1 MAYMFIWYQ
10 GSYAA
15 LNNQTAYLKA
25 ALNNKALLYGTLRTV
40 DTSTMTLTIDT
51 VNNYQA
57 GGDPIVYTFP
67 LLSGIFIVQQELVI
81 KDGVYVSASSTPGA
95 LRDLQPGTRVKFLIT
110 SHNGESGIGYLIYG
124 NPL

>member
-1 MAYMFIWYQ
+1 MRTILKLAPVLVVAGVLGFLAYMFIWYQ

-81 KDGVYVSASSTPGA
+81 KDGVYVRSEE
-95 LRDLQPGTRVKFLIT
+95 RRVGKECR
-110 SHNGESGIGYLIYG
+110 S
-124 NPL
+124 